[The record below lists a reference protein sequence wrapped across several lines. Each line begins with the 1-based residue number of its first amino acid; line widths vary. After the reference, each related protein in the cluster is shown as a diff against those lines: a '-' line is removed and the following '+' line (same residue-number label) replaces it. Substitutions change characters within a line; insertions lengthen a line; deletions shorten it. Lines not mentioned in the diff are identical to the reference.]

1 MTGENDE
8 YAFGLTND
16 TISRAEERS
25 TCGLCGYVRLWNATN
40 CIECDRRDRRRV
52 IVITLFAMSLMIG
65 AMVAAMVIVEL
76 RPDLLDGLRPFE
88 LLEESAP

>member
-25 TCGLCGYVRLWNATN
+25 TCGLCGAVRLWNAVDCST
-40 CIECDRRDRRRV
+40 CRRTAVRRV
-52 IVITLFAMSLMIG
+52 IALTIFVLSLMIG
-65 AMVAAMVIVEL
+65 AMIAAVLIVEL
-76 RPDLLDGLRPFE
+76 RPDLLDGLIPFE
-88 LLEESAP
+88 LLEESAR

>member
-25 TCGLCGYVRLWNATN
+25 TCGLCGFVRLWNAST
-40 CIECDRRDRRRV
+40 CIECDRRARRRMILLTIFLV
-52 IVITLFAMSLMIG
+52 VLIVSAI
-65 AMVAAMVIVEL
+65 VAALIVCEL
-76 RPDLLDGLRPFE
+76 RPDLLDGIRPFD
-88 LLEESAP
+88 LLEESAR